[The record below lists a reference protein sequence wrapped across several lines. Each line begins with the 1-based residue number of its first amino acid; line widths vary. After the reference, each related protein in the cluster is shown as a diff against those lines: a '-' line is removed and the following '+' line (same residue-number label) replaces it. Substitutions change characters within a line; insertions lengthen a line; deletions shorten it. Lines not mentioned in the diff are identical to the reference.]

1 MFFNQASKKT
11 KRPAGKATT
20 TARGAAS
27 RRKLYS
33 VPVWLRE
40 RVFAGE
46 FDLGGKSYKLTFA
59 PAQAEIA
66 DRSLRLRGRLT
77 VNDGRGGEVKDASAQ
92 LAGIQGGIGQG
103 PARYKMLA
111 TGATPGPTQSPTEKE
126 QKSGENEK
134 KAGEPTVPERART
147 SGLPVTENTG
157 PTAYAAVM
165 FFHLEPLDQR
175 ALAVPADLSRVQLNA
190 RLAPTDRTALAL
202 HSLYTAI
209 THALAGDQA
218 DERLAAALVRELN
231 QVLAG

>member
-1 MFFNQASKKT
+1 MFFNQANKKA
-11 KRPAGKATT
+11 KRPAGKVAT
-20 TARGAAS
+20 TARSAAS

-46 FDLGGKSYKLTFA
+46 FDLGDKSYKMTFA

-66 DRSLRLRGRLT
+66 DGSLRLRGRLT
-77 VNDGRGGEVKDASAQ
+77 VNDGRGGEVKDARAQ

-126 QKSGENEK
+126 QKAGENE

-147 SGLPVTENTG
+147 S
-157 PTAYAAVM
+157 
-165 FFHLEPLDQR
+165 
-175 ALAVPADLSRVQLNA
+175 
-190 RLAPTDRTALAL
+190 
-202 HSLYTAI
+202 SLTM
-209 THALAGDQA
+209 
-218 DERLAAALVRELN
+218 
-231 QVLAG
+231 